1 MMENAGQKC
10 TILEVKMCFVNCAVA
25 LLFLIS
31 CVMTKDPSGMPYV
44 IIFFVLAIIGELTDA
59 VSRLLISKSKKLDK
73 ITEKLDIE
81 WIYLDDISED
91 KND

>member
-1 MMENAGQKC
+1 
-10 TILEVKMCFVNCAVA
+10 MCFVNCVVA

-31 CVMTKDPSGMPYV
+31 CISTRDPSGMPYV
-44 IIFFVLAIIGELTDA
+44 IMFSVLAIIGELVDA

-73 ITEKLDIE
+73 TTENLE
-81 WIYLDDISED
+81 RIYLNNISED

>member
-1 MMENAGQKC
+1 
-10 TILEVKMCFVNCAVA
+10 MCFVNCVVA
-25 LLFLIS
+25 LLFLINY
-31 CVMTKDPSGMPYV
+31 VMTKDPSWMPYV

-81 WIYLDDISED
+81 WIYLDDTLED

>member
-1 MMENAGQKC
+1 
-10 TILEVKMCFVNCAVA
+10 MCFVNCVVA

-31 CVMTKDPSGMPYV
+31 CIVTKDPSGMPYV
-44 IIFFVLAIIGELTDA
+44 ITFFVLAIVGELTDA

-81 WIYLDDISED
+81 WIYLDDTSED

>member
-1 MMENAGQKC
+1 
-10 TILEVKMCFVNCAVA
+10 MCFINCVVA

-31 CVMTKDPSGMPYV
+31 CIATKDSSGMPYA

-81 WIYLDDISED
+81 WICLDNPED
-91 KND
+91 KDD

>member
-1 MMENAGQKC
+1 
-10 TILEVKMCFVNCAVA
+10 MCFVNCVVA

-31 CVMTKDPSGMPYV
+31 CIIAKDPSVMPYV

-81 WIYLDDISED
+81 RIYLNDTSED
-91 KND
+91 KTD

>member
-1 MMENAGQKC
+1 
-10 TILEVKMCFVNCAVA
+10 MCFVNCIVA

-31 CVMTKDPSGMPYV
+31 CIVTKDPSGMPYV
-44 IIFFVLAIIGELTDA
+44 ITFFVLAIIGELTDA

-73 ITEKLDIE
+73 STEKLDIE
-81 WIYLDDISED
+81 WIYLDDTSEE

>member
-1 MMENAGQKC
+1 
-10 TILEVKMCFVNCAVA
+10 MCFVNCVVA
-25 LLFLIS
+25 LLLFIS
-31 CVMTKDPSGMPYV
+31 CIVAKDPSVMPYV
-44 IIFFVLAIIGELTDA
+44 ITFFVLAIIGELTDA

-81 WIYLDDISED
+81 RIYLDDTSED

>member
-1 MMENAGQKC
+1 
-10 TILEVKMCFVNCAVA
+10 MCFINCIVA

-31 CVMTKDPSGMPYV
+31 CIVTKDPSGMPYV
-44 IIFFVLAIIGELTDA
+44 ITFFVLAIIGELTDA

-81 WIYLDDISED
+81 WIYLDDTSEE
-91 KND
+91 KK

>member
-1 MMENAGQKC
+1 
-10 TILEVKMCFVNCAVA
+10 MCFINCVVA

-31 CVMTKDPSGMPYV
+31 CIIAKDPSMMPYV

-59 VSRLLISKSKKLDK
+59 ISRLLISKSKKLDK
-73 ITEKLDIE
+73 ITENIE
-81 WIYLDDISED
+81 RIYSTDTMED

>member
-1 MMENAGQKC
+1 
-10 TILEVKMCFVNCAVA
+10 MCFVNCVVA

-31 CVMTKDPSGMPYV
+31 CIVTKDPSVMPYV

-81 WIYLDDISED
+81 RIYLNDTSED

>member
-1 MMENAGQKC
+1 
-10 TILEVKMCFVNCAVA
+10 MCFVNCVVA
-25 LLFLIS
+25 LLFLIN
-31 CVMTKDPSGMPYV
+31 CIATKDSSGMPYV
-44 IIFFVLAIIGELTDA
+44 IIFFVLAIVGELTDA

-81 WIYLDDISED
+81 WIYLDDTSED